1 MSTSPA
7 GSFFWSLAFAACAL
21 ACPAQAVAEVR
32 VSERTEYYLL
42 DGATPVEL
50 RRQLAQRG
58 PIGRGGSVAAI
69 TRHALSVQYWRRQ
82 TGDVCEA
89 YGIRVE
95 MEITMRLPRWR
106 PRLTPEPGLAE
117 QWEALEHGLR
127 IHELGHRDNGV
138 EAAHTLGARL
148 RELRTA
154 PDCQSL
160 KASFDAAR
168 REVRQALQAR
178 EDAFD
183 RDTDHGRRR
192 VRVAHGTR

>member
-1 MSTSPA
+1 MSRSPA

-21 ACPAQAVAEVR
+21 ACPSLGAAEVR

-42 DGATPVEL
+42 DGATPDEL
-50 RRQLAQRG
+50 RRQLVQRG
-58 PIGRGGSVAAI
+58 PVGRAGSVAAI

-106 PRLTPEPGLAE
+106 PRQAPVPGLTE
-117 QWEALEHGLR
+117 QWETLEHGLR
-127 IHELGHRDNGV
+127 VHELGHRDNGV
-138 EAAHTLGARL
+138 EAAHSLGARL

-154 PDCQSL
+154 PDCQAL
-160 KASFDAAR
+160 KAAFDAAR

-192 VRVAHGTR
+192 VRVARSGR